1 MRNYTDEEVI
11 SLVKKSK
18 RGNMEAFEELVEIYQ
33 KFVFGIILF
42 DIKNREDAEDIAQE
56 VFIKAWKGMS
66 EFRQDSTF
74 ATWLYRISKNAVKDF
89 VRNRE
94 RRPLRTDET
103 EFDDKFI
110 ETNTPEQTV
119 LNREKNS
126 IILEIIDTLPTEQ
139 KESLIYRDLM
149 GITYLEIADITG
161 VTVGTVKS
169 RISRARERVKKKIS
183 ETITVFLPSKSAKVI
198 KETEIMKNEKPIFS
212 EEIENAYKKE
222 TESAIRVPENFKKI
236 VIEKTKTEKLKI
248 RKKTLIGLSSAA
260 AVVILT
266 FGAVIA
272 ATKTGIFSVTKDNE
286 SAYGVSDE
294 ANGSLYYDREFFSS
308 DNSVFDDVDEDSA
321 ESLYDFFS
329 DFESVCDDITDEK
342 ITSSHSDEE
351 LLYLQNTVYEADG
364 KTYNWYSFYNA
375 VIKEKINPEETRA
388 KEYLK
393 DNIEHFESVGMSA
406 ERIQA
411 ETLIK
416 AVFPCE
422 TLFDAEEADVDINNY
437 SSASSSVKKYLE
449 TNEFYS
455 ETNEK
460 SLNFFEFYNDCIK
473 GETDPRFGKANTY
486 IKNALAFFENND
498 FSEGVNMAKFLLSAE
513 Y

>member
-183 ETITVFLPSKSAKVI
+183 E
-198 KETEIMKNEKPIFS
+198 NE
-212 EEIENAYKKE
+212 Y
-222 TESAIRVPENFKKI
+222 
-236 VIEKTKTEKLKI
+236 
-248 RKKTLIGLSSAA
+248 
-260 AVVILT
+260 
-266 FGAVIA
+266 FG
-272 ATKTGIFSVTKDNE
+272 
-286 SAYGVSDE
+286 
-294 ANGSLYYDREFFSS
+294 
-308 DNSVFDDVDEDSA
+308 
-321 ESLYDFFS
+321 
-329 DFESVCDDITDEK
+329 
-342 ITSSHSDEE
+342 
-351 LLYLQNTVYEADG
+351 
-364 KTYNWYSFYNA
+364 
-375 VIKEKINPEETRA
+375 
-388 KEYLK
+388 
-393 DNIEHFESVGMSA
+393 
-406 ERIQA
+406 
-411 ETLIK
+411 
-416 AVFPCE
+416 
-422 TLFDAEEADVDINNY
+422 NNY
-437 SSASSSVKKYLE
+437 GFSAVKI
-449 TNEFYS
+449 S
-455 ETNEK
+455 E
-460 SLNFFEFYNDCIK
+460 SDK
-473 GETDPRFGKANTY
+473 GDGNHE
-486 IKNALAFFENND
+486 E
-498 FSEGVNMAKFLLSAE
+498 
-513 Y
+513 